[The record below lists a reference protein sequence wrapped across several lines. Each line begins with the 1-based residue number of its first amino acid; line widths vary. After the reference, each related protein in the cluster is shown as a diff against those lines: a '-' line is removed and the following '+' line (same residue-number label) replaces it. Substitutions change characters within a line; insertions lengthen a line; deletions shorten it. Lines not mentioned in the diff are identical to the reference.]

1 MSDEALDGNMLLID
15 SGTLLIFRKS
25 GTTVKISEGGV
36 LQDDRGDA
44 SVREEA
50 SAVFD
55 ALGHWIGIHIPLAE
69 VGFDWVGVE
78 LFEDMALDLL
88 DDAYTEAAEAD
99 GHLRRFDEVD
109 EAGAKIGHRLAA
121 VPHIRKAIIL
131 AAASAEAYINEFIAK
146 RLSERAQ
153 ALDRIPTTAKWSV
166 AVELATSKRL
176 EDETDDLEGLG
187 ELFTLRNKLMHFHP
201 SMKLVSF
208 EEGGKV
214 GQGGVVWR
222 LQNEVDPM
230 RFPSKVARCI
240 FALHKITEAEDVDRV
255 NDIVDR
261 AIDKRIMDQVR
272 DVSAIVGKAI
282 DALGDDERAALK
294 EAVKDWTSGVDLD
307 ADGDE
312 SSS

>member
-1 MSDEALDGNMLLID
+1 MADEALVGSMLVVG
-15 SGTLLIFRKS
+15 SGTLLTFRKS

-36 LQDDRGDA
+36 LKDDQGDTA
-44 SVREEA
+44 VREEA
-50 SAVFD
+50 TAVFN

-69 VGFDWVGVE
+69 AGFEWVGVE

-99 GHLRRFDEVD
+99 GHLRRSEEVE
-109 EAGAKIGHRLAA
+109 EAGAVIGHRLAA

-131 AAASAEAYINEFIAK
+131 SAASAEAYINEFIAK

-153 ALDRIPTTAKWSV
+153 ALDRIPTSAKWSV

-176 EDETDDLEGLG
+176 EDETDELEGLG

-208 EEGGKV
+208 EKGRGA

-222 LQNEVDPM
+222 LQNETEPI

-240 FALHKITEAEDVDRV
+240 LALHRLTGAEDVDRV
-255 NDIVDR
+255 KEIADR
-261 AIDKRIMDQVR
+261 AIDKRLMDQVR
-272 DVSAIVGKAI
+272 DVSAIVGQAI
-282 DALGDDERAALK
+282 DALGEDEKAALK
-294 EAVKDWTSGVDLD
+294 EAFKEGYSGMDPN
-307 ADGDE
+307 APGDQ
-312 SSS
+312 SRG